1 MVSTIT
7 CSLEWDRMV
16 EWWVQSHYQ
25 WQTIMAHSLQGHS
38 YCVGYSWCDTIAM
51 YQMLSV
57 MVGAMCSICDRMR
70 EESYIVP
77 ISWYS
82 WSLLFGWNLFSIF
95 KINNKVLL
103 KWVLQ
108 NYRQVTHT
116 HILVVKLWCYLV
128 QEFTKFYFSS
138 ILVLL
143 RLWSQQ
149 SIADDFWSSRG
160 QTLTSSRQSRLYVW
174 CLLFCLTSWSF
185 LSTDSFRMSP

>member
-7 CSLEWDRMV
+7 CSLEWDGMV
-16 EWWVQSHYQ
+16 EWWVKSQFQ
-25 WQTIMAHSLQGHS
+25 WQTIMTHSLQGHS
-38 YCVGYSWCDTIAM
+38 YCVGHSWCDTIAM

-77 ISWYS
+77 IPWYS

-103 KWVLQ
+103 KWGSQ

-160 QTLTSSRQSRLYVW
+160 QILTSSRQSRLDVW
-174 CLLFCLTSWSF
+174 CLL
-185 LSTDSFRMSP
+185 